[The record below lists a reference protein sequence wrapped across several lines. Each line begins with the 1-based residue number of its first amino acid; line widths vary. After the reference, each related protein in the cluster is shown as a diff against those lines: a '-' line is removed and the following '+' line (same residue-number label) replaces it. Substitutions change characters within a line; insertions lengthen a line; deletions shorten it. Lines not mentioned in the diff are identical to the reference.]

1 MKYSLRS
8 DVVLVTVLD
17 ESMLVT
23 VNETRGGVTNMRSVN
38 ETGAY
43 FWRLMEKGLGV
54 EEIVAQAMSDYGI
67 AEDVAG
73 PAFMRFL
80 HDLSNAGYLSLEEE

>member
-23 VNETRGGVTNMRSVN
+23 VNEVRGGVDSMRSVN

-43 FWRLMEKGLGV
+43 FWRLMEKSLSV
-54 EEIVAQAMSDYGI
+54 DEIVAQAMLDYGI
-67 AEDVAG
+67 AEDVAR

-80 HDLSNAGYLSLEEE
+80 NDLCTAGYLSLEE

>member
-1 MKYSLRS
+1 MKYVLRS

-23 VNETRGGVTNMRSVN
+23 VNEMRGGVENMRSVN

-43 FWRLMEKGLGV
+43 FWRLMEKKLSV
-54 EEIVAQAMSDYGI
+54 EEIVAQAMLDYGI
-67 AEDVAG
+67 AEDVAR
-73 PAFMRFL
+73 PALTRFL
-80 HDLSNAGYLSLEEE
+80 NDLCTAGYLSLEE

>member
-1 MKYSLRS
+1 MKYSLNP

-23 VNETRGGVTNMRSVN
+23 VDETRGGIRNMRSVN

-43 FWRLMEKGLGV
+43 FWGLLEKGLSV
-54 EEIVAQAMSDYGI
+54 DEIVAQAMLDYGI
-67 AEDVAG
+67 AEDVAR
-73 PAFMRFL
+73 PALTRFL
-80 HDLSNAGYLSLEEE
+80 TDLNSAGYLSLEE

>member
-23 VNETRGGVTNMRSVN
+23 VNEMRGGVDSMRSVN

-43 FWRLMEKGLGV
+43 FWRLMEKSLSV
-54 EEIVAQAMSDYGI
+54 DEIVAQAMLDYGI
-67 AEDVAG
+67 AEDVAR
-73 PAFMRFL
+73 PAFTRFM
-80 HDLSNAGYLSLEEE
+80 HALSEAGYLSLEE

>member
-23 VNETRGGVTNMRSVN
+23 VNEMRGGVENMRSVN

-43 FWRLMEKGLGV
+43 FWRLMEKGLSV
-54 EEIVAQAMSDYGI
+54 EKIVAQAMRDYGI
-67 AEDVAG
+67 AEDVAR
-73 PAFMRFL
+73 PAFTRFL
-80 HDLSNAGYLSLEEE
+80 NDLCTAGYLSLEE